1 MSTQDC
7 KFLQKILLSQSSQTL
22 VELTPMS
29 FIPGFQVAEYLGNMN
44 LFVIRETSSVRE
56 FGGISGFM
64 HKFVAEVLALMR
76 AHVAALGGNA
86 LLAFNL
92 NQCVLLD
99 NPNRNQAQCLIN
111 IAGDA
116 VRVVPEKNA
125 AENWHGMHGSGVAKA
140 VYGSGGAGGSSGKS
154 ASPQSPKLRAK
165 EAPPKGGESTV
176 GSKEV
181 DKTCDRFSSPTSA
194 NLFSEFQ
201 TKPHETRISQRI
213 SQCDDALLISCK
225 SIRNDLNNAYAT
237 RDTREPLEYC
247 H

>member
-1 MSTQDC
+1 
-7 KFLQKILLSQSSQTL
+7 
-22 VELTPMS
+22 MS
-29 FIPGFQVAEYLGNMN
+29 FIPGYQVAHYLGNMN

-116 VRVVPEKNA
+116 VRVEPERNVPIESA
-125 AENWHGMHGSGVAKA
+125 WHGGPNGVVTKPVFSSG
-140 VYGSGGAGGSSGKS
+140 GSGGAGGGGSSGKS
-154 ASPQSPKLRAK
+154 ASPQSPKMRAK
-165 EAPPKGGESTV
+165 ELSALNSKGDSSSSRNKE
-176 GSKEV
+176 EV
-181 DKTCDRFSSPTSA
+181 DQNVNLNDNAATVTSGSRTLMANCDVRHS
-194 NLFSEFQ
+194 NSER
-201 TKPHETRISQRI
+201 HLRVSE
-213 SQCDDALLISCK
+213 CDDALAMTCK
-225 SIRNDLNNAYAT
+225 SIKNDLNSPNEVPESRVLNVLA
-237 RDTREPLEYC
+237 
-247 H
+247 